1 VGGVVIAPFT
11 GSRGDI
17 EGRAVWKDGM
27 WTLEIKRKLVT
38 AGENAKEQDVQF
50 DDLKKTYYF
59 GVSVF
64 DNTQINHMY
73 HEGVNRLT
81 FK

>member
-1 VGGVVIAPFT
+1 
-11 GSRGDI
+11 
-17 EGRAVWKDGM
+17 M
-27 WTLEIKRKLVT
+27 WALEIKRKLVT
-38 AGENAKEQDVQF
+38 TGEMAKQQDVQF

>member
-1 VGGVVIAPFT
+1 
-11 GSRGDI
+11 
-17 EGRAVWKDGM
+17 M

-38 AGENAKEQDVQF
+38 TGDKAKEQDVQF

-73 HEGVNRLT
+73 HEGVHQLT